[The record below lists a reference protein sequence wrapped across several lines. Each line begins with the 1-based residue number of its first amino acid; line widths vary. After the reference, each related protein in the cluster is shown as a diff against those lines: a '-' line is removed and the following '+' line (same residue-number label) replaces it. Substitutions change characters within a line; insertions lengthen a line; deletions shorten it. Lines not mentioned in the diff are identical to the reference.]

1 MSSKVTRR
9 TLLVL
14 AQGGVT
20 SAAFAGCA
28 VLSGGARHPLVGPGD
43 QTLAGDRL
51 TISAA
56 GLAAAQPGGV
66 LEVKPGSGHP
76 DLLLLAPAAGGS
88 LGGSLGGSWRAVT
101 AHCTHKGCVVGWNA
115 AGGEWKCPCHGSRY
129 TPDGQVIAGP
139 AERPLQAAPVHFDG
153 DSLVVDLAGL
163 TM

>member
-1 MSSKVTRR
+1 MSFQVSRR

-14 AQGGVT
+14 AQGSVT

-28 VLSGGARHPLVGPGD
+28 VLSGGAKHPVVGPGD

-66 LEVKPGSGHP
+66 LEVKPGGGHP
-76 DLLLLAPAAGGS
+76 DILLLAPAP
-88 LGGSLGGSWRAVT
+88 GGSWRAVT

-115 AGGEWKCPCHGSRY
+115 TGGEWDCPCHGSRFSA
-129 TPDGQVIAGP
+129 DGQVLGGP
-139 AERPLQAAPVHFDG
+139 ATRPLQAPPVHLDG
-153 DSLVVDLAGL
+153 DSLVVDLSGL
-163 TM
+163 QA

>member
-1 MSSKVTRR
+1 MSSNVTRR

-28 VLSGGARHPLVGPGD
+28 VLSGGASHPLVGPGD
-43 QTLAGDRL
+43 QILAGDRL
-51 TISAA
+51 TISPA
-56 GLAAAQPGGV
+56 GLAAAHPGGV

-76 DLLLLAPAAGGS
+76 DILLLAPGAGGA
-88 LGGSLGGSWRAVT
+88 WRAVT
-101 AHCTHKGCVVGWNA
+101 AHCTHKACVVGWNA
-115 AGGEWKCPCHGSRY
+115 AGGEWHCPCHGSRFAA
-129 TPDGQVIAGP
+129 DGKVIGGP

-163 TM
+163 SM

>member
-1 MSSKVTRR
+1 MSSNVTRR

-28 VLSGGARHPLVGPGD
+28 VLSGGASHPLVGLGD
-43 QTLAGDRL
+43 QTLRGDRL
-51 TISAA
+51 TISPAA
-56 GLAAAQPGGV
+56 LAAAQPGGV

-88 LGGSLGGSWRAVT
+88 IGGSWRAIT

-115 AGGEWKCPCHGSRY
+115 TGGEWDCPCHGSRFSA
-129 TPDGQVIAGP
+129 DGQVIAGP
-139 AERPLQAAPVHFDG
+139 ATRPLQAAPVHFDG
-153 DSLVVDLAGL
+153 DALVIDLAGL

>member
-28 VLSGGARHPLVGPGD
+28 VLSGGASHPLVGPGD

-51 TISAA
+51 TISPGA
-56 GLAAAQPGGV
+56 LAAAKPGGV

-88 LGGSLGGSWRAVT
+88 WRAVT

-115 AGGEWKCPCHGSRY
+115 TGGEWDCPCHGSRFS
-129 TPDGQVIAGP
+129 PDGQVIGGP
-139 AERPLQAAPVHFDG
+139 ATRPLQAAPVHFDG

>member
-1 MSSKVTRR
+1 MSSRVTRR

-14 AQGGVT
+14 AKGSVT

-28 VLSGGARHPLVGPGD
+28 VLSGGAKHPVVGPAD

-66 LEVKPGSGHP
+66 LEVKPGGGHP
-76 DLLLLAPAAGGS
+76 DILLLAPATGGP
-88 LGGSLGGSWRAVT
+88 WRAVT

-115 AGGEWKCPCHGSRY
+115 AGGEWDCPCHGSRFSA
-129 TPDGQVIAGP
+129 DGQVMSGP
-139 AERPLQAAPVHFDG
+139 ATLPLQAPPAHLEG
-153 DSLVVDLAGL
+153 DSLVVDLSGL
-163 TM
+163 SA

>member
-1 MSSKVTRR
+1 MSCNVTRR

-28 VLSGGARHPLVGPGD
+28 VLSGGARHPVVGPGD
-43 QTLAGDRL
+43 QVLAGDRL
-51 TISAA
+51 TISAK

-66 LEVKPGSGHP
+66 VEVKPGSGHP

-88 LGGSLGGSWRAVT
+88 WRAIT
-101 AHCTHKGCVVGWNA
+101 ANCTHKGCVVGWNA
-115 AGGEWKCPCHGSRY
+115 NGGEWDCPCHGSRFAA
-129 TPDGQVIAGP
+129 DGQVIAGP
-139 AERPLQAAPVHFDG
+139 ATRPLQAPPVRLDG

-163 TM
+163 QM